1 MICMSCTRP
10 AGDAGRPS
18 RSLTLTGRAGALV
31 RRAWRAYWQRRARQA
46 TVLLL
51 SSLDC
56 RTLHDIGISQSEI
69 ESLVRG
75 GNDRCRCYDASWFW
89 RSGGA

>member
-1 MICMSCTRP
+1 
-10 AGDAGRPS
+10 
-18 RSLTLTGRAGALV
+18 
-31 RRAWRAYWQRRARQA
+31 
-46 TVLLL
+46 VLLL

-56 RTLHDIGISQSEI
+56 RALHDIGISQSEI
-69 ESLVRG
+69 EALVRG